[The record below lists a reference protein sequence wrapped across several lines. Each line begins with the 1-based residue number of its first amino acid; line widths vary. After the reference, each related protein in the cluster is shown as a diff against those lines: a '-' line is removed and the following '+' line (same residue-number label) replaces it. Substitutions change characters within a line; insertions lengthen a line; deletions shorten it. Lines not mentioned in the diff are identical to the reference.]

1 LITTHVFF
9 YAKYSGESPHCVIFI
24 YGAPIKAWLF
34 TNGGQ
39 EENNQRRRRKETEK

>member
-1 LITTHVFF
+1 MFFF